1 MSISY
6 QNYNTELNRTVQ
18 KTEFNIL
25 DHLDRVQVVK
35 ETSHDYHGLCPS
47 CNESGFKID
56 KKTGKYQGFKCGC
69 KTESIREAIKP
80 WSEVVQESKA
90 NQKSV
95 KPKQYRAWE
104 YKDRFGNPLVKVCR
118 SDNGNG
124 KKSIWQEH
132 WNGNQWTKGIG
143 SINKEDVPIYNYREI
158 RQAIARSE
166 TIYIVEGESCCDALH
181 KLGLTATT
189 NLGGAGK
196 WLESH
201 FKDVEGAS
209 VVLVPD
215 RDIPGIKHMEAIA
228 KRIPNCSWLYAFP
241 DSPLWGKKLPSSQG
255 LDVADWIE
263 HGATKEQIIN
273 SVVAEPKRLNLGE
286 TAIAAEQKS
295 SSNETKSL
303 AEGLLN
309 SVDSLL
315 NRDLSESQL
324 KAQII
329 EIASIFGK
337 SARDIWSLFYS
348 RSSEIEAIEN
358 VNNTKQDVDN
368 LLKIQSYQLDLKKY
382 LQPNLA
388 KPLEKLAVYLGVNNA
403 TLLTTLLTASASLL
417 PITTKLEL
425 IRDTNFYAKPIL
437 YAGISAPSGSGKSPA
452 IKAILQP
459 LFDLQAEEDHRYSL
473 ELEDY
478 ELQFKNYKKSAKG
491 SDIDEP
497 DPPSP
502 PREYFVTDST
512 SEAIA
517 QIQNNQQNNGFLG
530 YFDELKQLLGQ
541 VNSYRSGKGADIE
554 KLLSGRDGSGFK
566 INRAS
571 GKRISCPQSGYS
583 LLGGIQPDVLRKQ
596 MGDFS
601 DGNGFW
607 ARFIW
612 VNQEMQKKPFPDDE
626 VKLDVSPLLR
636 SLYEFLGKID
646 NTFILSKEAKD
657 VYRDWYLLIEDRKLQ
672 ESRSAMQS
680 VLSKSQRLAGELALL
695 LHCLKYAA
703 HEIQPTEQ
711 VERDTMVAAINLTKF
726 YINQIK
732 LIHSEGNPDD
742 GDSSL
747 YSRLINLSKQKG
759 WLTARTV
766 KQAIWQLKDKTPT
779 QVRSLFKKLADLGYG
794 EISGS
799 GSRTKW
805 IFQSVENC
813 RGTVEESVEESS
825 TVLKTSESTAN
836 TLIQKTNIENCRGTV
851 DKCRGTVEEKIISEP
866 HTAYSIERKTVEDSR
881 KNNFSA
887 NSMSNSSS
895 VATVEE
901 SYTEQ
906 KIINN
911 KSEKESSTVLA
922 HSLDGTRDTAEK
934 KSSTVPLQLE
944 TSNLQNTDSISNT
957 ASVEETVDDTSTVS
971 KTSTVSEKVNSIFNV
986 GDRVKVKGTKIIGTL
1001 IDFFEAG
1008 KTWRLKTDPDCSVP
1022 YESVIESRLEVVV

>member
-1 MSISY
+1 MVTSY
-6 QNYNTELNRTVQ
+6 QNYNTQLNRTVQ

-25 DHLDRVQVVK
+25 DHLDRIQIVK
-35 ETSHDYHGLCPS
+35 ETSDDYHGLCPV
-47 CNESGFKID
+47 CNEGGFKID
-56 KKTGKYQGFKCGC
+56 KKTGKYQAFKCGC

-80 WSEVVQESKA
+80 WSEVVEESKA

-95 KPKQYRAWE
+95 RPKQYRAWE

-124 KKSIWQEH
+124 KRSIWQEH
-132 WNGNQWTKGIG
+132 WNGNQWTKGLG

-166 TIYIVEGESCCDALH
+166 TIYIVEGESCCDTLH

-201 FKDVEGAS
+201 FKDVNGAS

-228 KRIPNCSWLYAFP
+228 KRLPNCSWLYAFP
-241 DSPLWGKKLPSSQG
+241 DSPLWDKKLPPSQG
-255 LDVADWIE
+255 LDIADWIE

-273 SVVAEPKRLNLGE
+273 SVVAEPKKLNLGE
-286 TAIAAEQKS
+286 TAIASEQKS

-358 VNNTKQDVDN
+358 VNNTKQDVDD

-388 KPLEKLAVYLGVNNA
+388 EPLEKLAIYLGVNNA

-425 IRDTNFYAKPIL
+425 IRASNFYAKPIL

-459 LFDLQAEEDHRYSL
+459 LFDLQAEEDSRYSL

-478 ELQFKNYKKSAKG
+478 ELQFKDYKKSAKG

-517 QIQNNQQNNGFLG
+517 QIQNNQPNNGFLG

-541 VNSYRSGKGADIE
+541 ANSYRSGKGADIE

-583 LLGGIQPDVLRKQ
+583 ILGGIQPDVLRQQ

-626 VKLDVSPLLR
+626 VTLDISPLLR

-646 NTFILSKEAKD
+646 NTFILSKEAKEA
-657 VYRDWYLLIEDRKLQ
+657 YRDWYLLIEDRKLQ

-703 HEIQPTEQ
+703 HEMQPTEQ

-742 GDSSL
+742 GNSSL
-747 YSRLINLSKQKG
+747 YSKLISLSKRKG
-759 WLTARTV
+759 WITARDV
-766 KQAIWQLKDKTPT
+766 KSSIRGYRDKTSS
-779 QVRSLFKKLADLGYG
+779 QVRSLFREIESLGYG
-794 EISGS
+794 RTEGVGS
-799 GSRTKW
+799 KLKW
-805 IFQSVENC
+805 NYK
-813 RGTVEESVEESS
+813 TVDNVDTDDKNVDNLS
-825 TVLKTSESTAN
+825 TVKKISESTEN
-836 TLIQKTNIENCRGTV
+836 TLSDDRGKNKLLTIV
-851 DKCRGTVEEKIISEP
+851 DTKKIPESL
-866 HTAYSIERKTVEDSR
+866 TYQCLERKTVD
-881 KNNFSA
+881 N
-887 NSMSNSSS
+887 
-895 VATVEE
+895 V
-901 SYTEQ
+901 
-906 KIINN
+906 
-911 KSEKESSTVLA
+911 
-922 HSLDGTRDTAEK
+922 DTK
-934 KSSTVPLQLE
+934 KSLTTKPSQLTIE
-944 TSNLQNTDSISNT
+944 Q
-957 ASVEETVDDTSTVS
+957 ETVDISDNKTSGVNRMSTENSSNADSVSNRGCQQFVNSLSTENSEPQSNQSVDTTPTKMSTPS
-971 KTSTVSEKVNSIFNV
+971 AMSTVSEKVSSIFKV

-1008 KTWRLKTDPDCSVP
+1008 KTWTLKTDPDCSVP